1 MLDWCV
7 RLGALEAGKRIHRH
21 SVECGMGKNRF
32 VENLLINMYGKCG
45 ALEEARK
52 ILDGM
57 EDSNVFSWTIM
68 LAAYAQNGLDSAK
81 RVFDLSHAKRD
92 VVSWNSMLST
102 CSQNEQGIQ
111 GTWELFQQMDLE
123 GFQPDRVTF
132 VTLLDCCASFADLRR
147 GRQVHQCAVASGMDL
162 LPTVANCV
170 VNMYGKCDDL
180 EEARRVFESL
190 KRKNEISWSSL
201 VAAYAQ
207 NNQATEAMKLFQH
220 MDLEGLK
227 PDRVTLIS
235 VLDACGDLRAS
246 KQSSQIH
253 ARVLEADLERDV
265 VVANALVSMYGK
277 LGRLEQATVIFE
289 TMGEKSRDVIAWN
302 AMISAYAHTGH
313 HTRAFGIFR
322 IMLLEAAVT
331 PSAATISA
339 ILAACLDLGSGRRI
353 HCLAAS
359 IGVESHPSV
368 AISLLGMYSRCSSS
382 ITSAR
387 ALFLGM
393 ERKSLVAW
401 NTMIAACAQR
411 GLAAEA
417 QELFKAMDVEP
428 DGFTFASLLA
438 VCCDL
443 DLGRRLHA
451 GIATARLASRLIVDT
466 ALVGMY
472 SRCGSLGDA
481 AAVFEGMEDRDTC
494 GSLGDAKLVFDRIPD
509 KDAVSW
515 NSMISA
521 YAHHGRYKDA
531 IATYRAMD
539 CRPDEATIVSALAA
553 ASALADLDEG
563 AAIHARA
570 LELGIAT
577 PAVESTLASMH
588 AKCGSLDA
596 AMALFEKNREKDL
609 VSWNAMVAAYAQH
622 GDGSEAL
629 ALIHRMELEGI
640 SPNGV
645 TLSGVLA
652 SCSHAGLLE
661 RGMFYVGWLSREH
674 GVAVE
679 SEHYRFVVELLG
691 RCGRLG
697 EAEAVVRGMP
707 LEPEPALWVTLVAA
721 CVLHEEVSRADR
733 AAAGLDP
740 GDAASYVLLANVYSA
755 GI

>member
-1 MLDWCV
+1 
-7 RLGALEAGKRIHRH
+7 
-21 SVECGMGKNRF
+21 
-32 VENLLINMYGKCG
+32 
-45 ALEEARK
+45 
-52 ILDGM
+52 
-57 EDSNVFSWTIM
+57 
-68 LAAYAQNGLDSAK
+68 
-81 RVFDLSHAKRD
+81 
-92 VVSWNSMLST
+92 
-102 CSQNEQGIQ
+102 
-111 GTWELFQQMDLE
+111 
-123 GFQPDRVTF
+123 
-132 VTLLDCCASFADLRR
+132 
-147 GRQVHQCAVASGMDL
+147 
-162 LPTVANCV
+162 
-170 VNMYGKCDDL
+170 
-180 EEARRVFESL
+180 
-190 KRKNEISWSSL
+190 
-201 VAAYAQ
+201 
-207 NNQATEAMKLFQH
+207 
-220 MDLEGLK
+220 
-227 PDRVTLIS
+227 
-235 VLDACGDLRAS
+235 
-246 KQSSQIH
+246 
-253 ARVLEADLERDV
+253 
-265 VVANALVSMYGK
+265 
-277 LGRLEQATVIFE
+277 
-289 TMGEKSRDVIAWN
+289 
-302 AMISAYAHTGH
+302 
-313 HTRAFGIFR
+313 
-322 IMLLEAAVT
+322 
-331 PSAATISA
+331 
-339 ILAACLDLGSGRRI
+339 
-353 HCLAAS
+353 
-359 IGVESHPSV
+359 
-368 AISLLGMYSRCSSS
+368 
-382 ITSAR
+382 
-387 ALFLGM
+387 M

-481 AAVFEGMEDRDTC
+481 AAVFEGMEDRDTVAWNAMIAAFAEARDLDRAMECYQRMLDRSTCEPNGITYATLLAACRDRGDLGHGRRLFKDAQDRGLYPDRFVQSAAVAMLARCGAICEARKLLREGKIRDVEAWNAMISAYAQMGHLREALGIYREMEHDGSSSPDLFTFASALAAAAGLGDLDTGKAIHERMAAERSLKLDVFAANALLTMFSKC